1 MLLFVSGLIA
11 GASFIVAELGRNA
24 DPFMPHLHAAPAG
37 KEPDRGA
44 DHGRSRRPEGCRREA
59 RHSTEHSGGRRAW
72 SRSRRGI
79 RRRVRRFDA
88 SNPQCDPGRRRME
101 RDGPGNARAWSWLR
115 LFGHGPSIERQSGA
129 CPHGP
134 APARRPLVE
143 LSRSRARCRRPPPGQ
158 PRPLSL
164 GRCAAARQEAY
175 RALLRAALEEGFV
188 DGLRAATQ
196 GGWALGD
203 ARFKRRIAKALGRRA
218 VAAGTPSQGEAGST
232 PAKSTLTQFLP

>member
-115 LFGHGPSIERQSGA
+115 LFGHGPSIELN
-129 CPHGP
+129 P
-134 APARRPLVE
+134 V
-143 LSRSRARCRRPPPGQ
+143 RARMVRHPRDDRWWSCRAHAQGVD
-158 PRPLSL
+158 
-164 GRCAAARQEAY
+164 GRLLANHDLYHLAAARPH
-175 RALLRAALEEGFV
+175 
-188 DGLRAATQ
+188 
-196 GGWALGD
+196 
-203 ARFKRRIAKALGRRA
+203 GRRHTAPFYAPRSRRGSSTACALRPKAAGLWVMPASSDGSPRRSA
-218 VAAGTPSQGEAGST
+218 VAPWPRGRPLKEKPDQRQ
-232 PAKSTLTQFLP
+232 LNLR